1 MPVEVTAVLDIGSL
15 FGGGVVPVA
24 EGEVRR
30 VVGHRLLGADADGD
44 LREGEALAAAVCE
57 AASTKLLALT
67 LGGEVA
73 EGIGELHVFIERIV
87 LRGQHFVA
95 HRVVDGEGDLR
106 LGREELAELERGGEL
121 DSTTALE
128 RAAHQWGVDSA
139 EACRDVLGS

>member
-1 MPVEVTAVLDIGSL
+1 M
-15 FGGGVVPVA
+15 PVA

-44 LREGEALAAAVCE
+44 LREGEALATAVRE
-57 AASTKLLALT
+57 AASTKLLALA
-67 LGGEVA
+67 LRGEVA

-128 RAAHQWGVDSA
+128 RAAHQRGVDST